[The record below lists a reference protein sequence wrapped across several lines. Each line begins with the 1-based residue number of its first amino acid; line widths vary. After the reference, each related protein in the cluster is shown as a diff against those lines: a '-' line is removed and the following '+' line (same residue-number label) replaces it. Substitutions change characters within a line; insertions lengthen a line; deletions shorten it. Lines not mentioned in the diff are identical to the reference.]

1 MLFGVMTGPEIK
13 AARERAKMTQ
23 AQLAAEI
30 GVGMRTV
37 SNWERGET
45 IPKNRMAALE
55 RLFREPA
62 ETADPIRHASDA
74 ELLAELM
81 RRTATRERSNG

>member
-1 MLFGVMTGPEIK
+1 
-13 AARERAKMTQ
+13 
-23 AQLAAEI
+23 
-30 GVGMRTV
+30 
-37 SNWERGET
+37 
-45 IPKNRMAALE
+45 MAALE